1 MAWVDVCGVDD
12 AFEDRINGYEVNGRR
27 VLIMNAGGRLTALDG
42 TCTHED
48 AELGAGFLVDGRITC
63 PLHLS
68 QFDAVTGA
76 VFNPPA
82 ERGLEAFPVKA
93 EGGRVLVDL
102 P

>member
-1 MAWVDVCGVDD
+1 MPWVDVCGVEDV
-12 AFEDRINGYEVNGRR
+12 FEDRINPYE
-27 VLIMNAGGRLTALDG
+27 AGGRRIIITKVGGKLTALDG

-48 AELGAGFLVDGRITC
+48 ADLALGFLVDGRITC

-68 QFDAVTGA
+68 QFDAQTGE

-82 ERGLEAFPVKA
+82 ERNLPLYPLKT
-93 EGGRVLVDL
+93 EGARVLVEL

>member
-1 MAWVDVCGVDD
+1 MPWVDVCAADEV
-12 AFEDRINGYEVNGRR
+12 FEDRINPYE
-27 VLIMNAGGRLTALDG
+27 AGGRRLLILNFGGKLTALDG

-48 AELGAGFLVDGRITC
+48 ADLALGFLVDGRITC

-68 QFDAVTGA
+68 QFDALTGQ

-82 ERGLEAFPVKA
+82 ERDLALYPVKT
-93 EGGRVLVDL
+93 EGARVLVEL